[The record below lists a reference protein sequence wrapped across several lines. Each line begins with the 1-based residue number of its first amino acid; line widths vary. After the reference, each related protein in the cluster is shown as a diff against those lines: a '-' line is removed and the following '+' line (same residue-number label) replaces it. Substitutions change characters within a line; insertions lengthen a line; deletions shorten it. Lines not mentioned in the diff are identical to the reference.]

1 MNSKKFDEQVSPGF
15 VRRRAVLQ
23 GAAIG
28 GLGMIGNGVRSQ
40 PRFQIQAVAF
50 DGFTVFDPRPVAAVA
65 ELLFPGRGAD
75 LMTAWRT
82 RQFEYTWLRTLMN
95 RYVDFWQVSDEAL
108 TYAAHQVSV
117 ELTENKRKQILDAF
131 LATKAW
137 PDALP
142 ALKRMKA
149 RGLQLSFLANLTNA
163 MLDKWIDNAGLQGIF
178 GPHLSTDAV
187 QAFKPDPRAYQMGV
201 SHFGCS
207 RSSIIFAAFGG
218 WDAAGAKAFGYPTF
232 WVNRARQPI
241 EELGLI
247 PDGQGDTLD
256 DLDAFL
262 AKLKRAV

>member
-1 MNSKKFDEQVSPGF
+1 MSSKITSPSASTPSLS
-15 VRRRAVLQ
+15 RRLVLQ
-23 GAAIG
+23 GAAVASA
-28 GLGMIGNGVRSQ
+28 GLMSGNALSASQ
-40 PRFQIQAVAF
+40 GPIQAVAF

-65 ELLFPGRGAD
+65 EQLFPGRGTE

-95 RYVDFWQVSDEAL
+95 RYDDFWRVTDDAL
-108 TYAAHQVSV
+108 TFAAHQVHV
-117 ELTENKRKQILDAF
+117 TLTEDKRDQILQTF

-149 RGLQLSFLANLTNA
+149 RGLRLSFLANLTTA
-163 MLDKWIDNAGLQGIF
+163 MLDRWVDNAGLQGIF
-178 GPHLSTDAV
+178 GQHLSTDAV
-187 QAFKPDPRAYQMGV
+187 QAFKPAPRAYQMGV
-201 SHFGCS
+201 DHFGCS
-207 RSSIIFAAFGG
+207 RSSIVFAAFGG

-241 EELGLI
+241 EELGQS

-262 AKLKRAV
+262 TSLKHPG